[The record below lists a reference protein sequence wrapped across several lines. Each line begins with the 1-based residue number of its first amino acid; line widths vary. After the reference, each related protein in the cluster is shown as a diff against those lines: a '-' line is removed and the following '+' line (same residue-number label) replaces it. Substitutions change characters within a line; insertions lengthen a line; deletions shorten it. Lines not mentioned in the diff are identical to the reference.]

1 MTYED
6 LLIVKYKDNGRDA
19 DGMDCYGLVLEL
31 CARAGTPLRDIVYE
45 GNEESEWVDG
55 GYVASLNVEERS
67 WAEQGF
73 IVQCTYAGRLHIG
86 YLVNKKTVV
95 HMTRD
100 GVRVTPIAAL
110 PNIKIYEVTA

>member
-6 LLIVKYKDNGRDA
+6 LLIVRYKDNGRDT

-31 CARAGTPLRDIVYE
+31 CNRAGNPLRDIVYE